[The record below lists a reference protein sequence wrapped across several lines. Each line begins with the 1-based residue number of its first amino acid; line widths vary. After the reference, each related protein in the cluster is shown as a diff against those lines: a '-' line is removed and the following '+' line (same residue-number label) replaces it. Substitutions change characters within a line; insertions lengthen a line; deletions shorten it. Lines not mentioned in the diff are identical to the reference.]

1 MGADDVAVEMVDDEA
16 APLEL
21 GFDVVRDCRLAG
33 AREAG
38 EPEDEPAHGATRPM
52 SVEGVWGNREVPP
65 QATKK
70 GARGG
75 NLVSPD
81 GSGPKASDVHVCSP
95 HSVRSVPAQRPSR
108 PLPGCVECVSPI
120 DSYPWSCSLLYGRAR
135 SRIYAQQS
143 SSLQSASGLAFQSS
157 CFSSQ
162 PSFGASA
169 RSGDCSRR
177 IPVIQASRSSRA
189 RLSGS
194 ILAIAR

>member
-21 GFDVVRDCRLAG
+21 RLDVVRDRRLAG
-33 AREAG
+33 ARQTG
-38 EPEDEPAHGATRPM
+38 EPENEPA
-52 SVEGVWGNREVPP
+52 
-65 QATKK
+65 
-70 GARGG
+70 
-75 NLVSPD
+75 
-81 GSGPKASDVHVCSP
+81 HVCSP

-157 CFSSQ
+157 YVSGNRCPVSIAKTRALGSSSKSMSSRTDS
-162 PSFGASA
+162 SFWNEQASA
-169 RSGDCSRR
+169 TRPGNS
-177 IPVIQASRSSRA
+177 
-189 RLSGS
+189 L
-194 ILAIAR
+194 